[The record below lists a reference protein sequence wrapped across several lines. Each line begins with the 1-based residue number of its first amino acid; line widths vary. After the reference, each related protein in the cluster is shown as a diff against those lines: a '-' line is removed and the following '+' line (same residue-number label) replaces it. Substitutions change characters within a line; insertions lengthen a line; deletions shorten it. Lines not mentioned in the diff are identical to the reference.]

1 MKRDLNWWCS
11 MVGVFFLLVALFV
24 VTFTLAIKLYSITD
38 VILYSIIAVLGM
50 VSLGAWLYEVI
61 NYDK

>member
-1 MKRDLNWWCS
+1 